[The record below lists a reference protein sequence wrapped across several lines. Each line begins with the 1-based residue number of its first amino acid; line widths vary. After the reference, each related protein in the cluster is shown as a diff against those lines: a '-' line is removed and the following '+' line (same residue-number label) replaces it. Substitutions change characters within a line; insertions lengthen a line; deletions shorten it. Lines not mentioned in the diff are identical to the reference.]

1 MNLQHCAAAVLLAFA
16 PAVQP
21 WALEIELSGPGSL
34 APQNVKLEST
44 LDSYVAIKGQADV
57 RDLSLL
63 QGISDHVRTL
73 DLSALTIEAYNYS
86 PGGYKGRITF
96 PEGELVPDML
106 AGTNVTKVLLP
117 LSSRVNRIGDNAF
130 AHTKLESIEIPANIT
145 YVGNNAF
152 ADSKE
157 LASVTVKGSPGYG
170 SGVFMDCSSLRL
182 LDIASPITSIPDDMF
197 RNCTSLASMPE
208 GISSIGAQAFRGTAL
223 TTVDLSGVSSVG
235 DYAFAEIP
243 ALREV
248 SWDGSVLFGAG
259 VFFGDIG
266 LQDLTGW
273 TADVPDAAA
282 AHAGLKTPL
291 SINSA
296 IIGGASFADNPEIT
310 YVTLGSGVQEIKAH
324 AFRND
329 TGITDINV
337 VALGANIPV
346 TDRLAFSGLEDE
358 NGKYPI
364 RLSVLDT
371 SVDAWS
377 AAPVWQDFRIVGV
390 SGVTSLDDR
399 NISVTATRSGN
410 VVTAVCTVPITSMSV
425 YGLDGMVY
433 FNGGENECE
442 IQAEVPADVVVVVK
456 IVAANRVKVLK
467 LR

>member
-16 PAVQP
+16 PAVQA

-63 QGISDHVRTL
+63 QRISDHVRTL

-117 LSSRVNRIGDNAF
+117 LSSGVNRIGDNAF

-223 TTVDLSGVSSVG
+223 TSVDLSGVSSVG

-248 SWDGSVLFGAG
+248 SWDGSVLFGTGA
-259 VFFGDIG
+259 FFGDIG

-273 TADVPDAAA
+273 SAEVPDAAA

-310 YVTLGSGVQEIKAH
+310 YVPLGSGVQEIKAH

-329 TGITDINV
+329 T
-337 VALGANIPV
+337 
-346 TDRLAFSGLEDE
+346 
-358 NGKYPI
+358 
-364 RLSVLDT
+364 
-371 SVDAWS
+371 
-377 AAPVWQDFRIVGV
+377 
-390 SGVTSLDDR
+390 
-399 NISVTATRSGN
+399 
-410 VVTAVCTVPITSMSV
+410 
-425 YGLDGMVY
+425 
-433 FNGGENECE
+433 
-442 IQAEVPADVVVVVK
+442 
-456 IVAANRVKVLK
+456 
-467 LR
+467 

>member
-1 MNLQHCAAAVLLAFA
+1 M
-16 PAVQP
+16 
-21 WALEIELSGPGSL
+21 
-34 APQNVKLEST
+34 
-44 LDSYVAIKGQADV
+44 
-57 RDLSLL
+57 
-63 QGISDHVRTL
+63 
-73 DLSALTIEAYNYS
+73 
-86 PGGYKGRITF
+86 
-96 PEGELVPDML
+96 
-106 AGTNVTKVLLP
+106 P
-117 LSSRVNRIGDNAF
+117 LSSGVNRIGDNAF

-248 SWDGSVLFGAG
+248 SWDGSVLFGTGA
-259 VFFGDIG
+259 FFGDIG

-273 TADVPDAAA
+273 SAEVPDAAA

-329 TGITDINV
+329 TGIADINV
-337 VALGANIPV
+337 VALGVNIPV